1 MIDRRKIPPF
11 DLERRSIPNNPNDGE
26 INSHDNGQ
34 RTRCHKHRKH
44 GNVAYPLIALPT
56 TSTRKITVTA
66 SSTMNSVPPTLFA
79 SSPACLRTAPLV
91 KGDPRIKPMKTHSA
105 DRERQR
111 RPEKERERSTLT
123 AYSPLRTSPARKDK
137 CSRLAIYLNS
147 RSRRGNTTGVCSS
160 FLPPQPS
167 PLPGG
172 KGGGNFTK
180 EDDYRGTRGE
190 RGDAVKGRFC
200 QPRATECIVGCVPF
214 SRACAR
220 ANQPTVSPSFWRS
233 IRTFELLR
241 KAKRKVNY

>member
-1 MIDRRKIPPF
+1 
-11 DLERRSIPNNPNDGE
+11 
-26 INSHDNGQ
+26 
-34 RTRCHKHRKH
+34 
-44 GNVAYPLIALPT
+44 
-56 TSTRKITVTA
+56 
-66 SSTMNSVPPTLFA
+66 
-79 SSPACLRTAPLV
+79 
-91 KGDPRIKPMKTHSA
+91 MKTHSA

-111 RPEKERERSTLT
+111 TRERKREEY
-123 AYSPLRTSPARKDK
+123 AHRILRTSPARKDK

-147 RSRRGNTTGVCSS
+147 RSRRGNTTGPRVCSS
-160 FLPPQPS
+160 FLHPS

-172 KGGGNFTK
+172 KKGGNFTK

-233 IRTFELLR
+233 IRTFESNFFE
-241 KAKRKVNY
+241 KYY